1 MVSLKS
7 RSNKSFKATVVL
19 SGESYE
25 FDYPTMSL
33 DERASMSRM
42 SEAARIRFL
51 VSKYARVV
59 DPDLTDDEIEFLDDD
74 VVAAIM
80 KPINERYSEDDN

>member
-19 SGESYE
+19 DGVEHSVE
-25 FDYPTMSL
+25 YPTLSL
-33 DERASMSRM
+33 DERASL
-42 SEAARIRFL
+42 ARLSDDKKLKFI
-51 VSKYARVV
+51 VAKYARAV
-59 DPDLTDDEIEFLDDD
+59 DPELSDEEIEYLDDE

-80 KPINERYSEDDN
+80 KPVNDRYSDANE

>member
-7 RSNKSFKATVVL
+7 RSNKSFKATVEL
-19 SGESYE
+19 DGESHE
-25 FDYPTMSL
+25 FEYPVLSL
-33 DERASMSRM
+33 DERASLSRL
-42 SEAARIRFL
+42 SEDKRLKFI

-59 DPDLTDDEIEFLDDD
+59 DPDLSDEEIDYLDDE

-80 KPINERYSEDDN
+80 KPVNDRYSDVEQ